1 MFALFQ
7 PCAGHAFT
15 DAAVLHEIL
24 FLGLNQFSKQ
34 AKGYVNEDNGC
45 ICSKMVRAEIPVLA
59 HPPDNFLCGRKP
71 GPDQLLRVKTVV
83 FPLFLSP
90 LELLLSLVFL

>member
-1 MFALFQ
+1 MFELFQ

-34 AKGYVNEDNGC
+34 AKGCVNEDNGC
-45 ICSKMVRAEIPVLA
+45 IRTKVVRAEIPVLA

-71 GPDQLLRVKTVV
+71 GPDQLLRVKAVI
-83 FPLFLSP
+83 FPLFQSP
-90 LELLLSLVFL
+90 LAQIGKVVFL

>member
-59 HPPDNFLCGRKP
+59 HRITSYAEENLALISSCA
-71 GPDQLLRVKTVV
+71 
-83 FPLFLSP
+83 
-90 LELLLSLVFL
+90 